1 MALKSA
7 ANCGKPE
14 SSLVLHRDRV
24 LPREEILQQ
33 VWQYDGEVSSR
44 TADVHVAWL
53 RQKLDNP
60 QSPRRIQTVR
70 GKGYKFTP

>member
-1 MALKSA
+1 LQRELNFVRRDFNSQIA
-7 ANCGKPE
+7 AAA
-14 SSLVLHRDRV
+14 S
-24 LPREEILQQ
+24 
-33 VWQYDGEVSSR
+33 YDSEVSSR
-44 TADVHVAWL
+44 TVDVHVAWL